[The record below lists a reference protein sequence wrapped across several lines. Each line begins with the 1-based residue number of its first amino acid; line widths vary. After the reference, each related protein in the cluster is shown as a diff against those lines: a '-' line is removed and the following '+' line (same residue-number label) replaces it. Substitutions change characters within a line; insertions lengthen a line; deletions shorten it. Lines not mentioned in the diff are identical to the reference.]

1 MSKPAPR
8 PLQAELL
15 TIQQTGLIECR
26 AGVQRLEQAL
36 ELVALCGEHDAP
48 RLLLL
53 EDALPADFFE
63 LSSRFAGEFI
73 QKLVNY
79 RIAVAGVFAD
89 GNAHGERFGEYL
101 REARHGRQFRV
112 FDEREAALTWL
123 AAQH

>member
-53 EDALPADFFE
+53 EDALPADF
-63 LSSRFAGEFI
+63 SS
-73 QKLVNY
+73 
-79 RIAVAGVFAD
+79 
-89 GNAHGERFGEYL
+89 
-101 REARHGRQFRV
+101 
-112 FDEREAALTWL
+112 
-123 AAQH
+123 